1 MLTKGDA
8 MNRKQMS
15 PWIGWIALLGYA
27 AVFGI
32 LYGFR

>member
-1 MLTKGDA
+1 ME
-8 MNRKQMS
+8 RKQMS
-15 PWIGWIALLGYA
+15 PWIGWIALLAYA